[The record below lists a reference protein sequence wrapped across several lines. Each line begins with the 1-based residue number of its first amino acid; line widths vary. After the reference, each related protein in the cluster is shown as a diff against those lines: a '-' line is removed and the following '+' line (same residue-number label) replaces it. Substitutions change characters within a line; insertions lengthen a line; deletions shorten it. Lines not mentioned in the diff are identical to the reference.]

1 MGGNKSSSVITDGDK
16 SMKNAIMRVFPDATR
31 RLCLWHLQK
40 NVTEH
45 VKKSDT
51 PDFAKRFYKLAKADF
66 TEIEFELQWKELV
79 ESSNL
84 QHYNWINK
92 DLYESRQNWARAY
105 LRNKF
110 YAGVTSTSRC
120 EGLNS
125 MITKYVTR
133 KHKLKKFFIDYDR
146 WLETIRQNELKLD
159 FKSNYGM
166 PEIKNEACLELIK
179 SVANLHTYE
188 AYMKIKG
195 ALTRSIECIKENKL
209 VTTEHHK
216 YEVGG
221 YKDQRGNRTVTYD
234 LTTHMIQ
241 CSCLKFEYMRL
252 PCRHMMFVLKEEKF
266 KEFPRIL
273 VQQRWSKNPK
283 PIDCWKQ
290 RSTVMDESPQYTIR
304 YGLLQQFAFK
314 ICHYGALT
322 TNFDDAHSI
331 MKALSDDMEMRK
343 NDNITKKGTYI
354 DPEFEG
360 MKNPLKAKAKG
371 SGKRRPSGQQRRCA
385 HCLEKGHN
393 TTTCEWKKS
402 GKPKKTASEA
412 NDVNNSDENN
422 LNNNDEYYEGDDTIN
437 EDDDTNND
445 EDDNDTCP
453 NYNVPNTSVDQV
465 TSYFLLVLNYIH
477 VQSKF
482 NHFNIFYN

>member
-1 MGGNKSSSVITDGDK
+1 
-16 SMKNAIMRVFPDATR
+16 
-31 RLCLWHLQK
+31 LCLWHLQK

-45 VKKSDT
+45 VKKSKS
-51 PDFAKRFYKLAKADF
+51 PNFAKRFYKLAKADL

-79 ESSNL
+79 ESANL

-125 MITKYVTR
+125 MITKYVT
-133 KHKLKKFFIDYDR
+133 KI
-146 WLETIRQNELKLD
+146 TT
-159 FKSNYGM
+159 
-166 PEIKNEACLELIK
+166 EACLELIK

-195 ALTRSIECIKENKL
+195 ALKRSIECIKENKL

-221 YKDQRGNRTVTYD
+221 YKDQRGSRTVTYD
-234 LTTHMIQ
+234 LTSHMIQ

-283 PIDCWKQ
+283 
-290 RSTVMDESPQYTIR
+290 
-304 YGLLQQFAFK
+304 
-314 ICHYGALT
+314 
-322 TNFDDAHSI
+322 
-331 MKALSDDMEMRK
+331 
-343 NDNITKKGTYI
+343 
-354 DPEFEG
+354 
-360 MKNPLKAKAKG
+360 
-371 SGKRRPSGQQRRCA
+371 
-385 HCLEKGHN
+385 
-393 TTTCEWKKS
+393 
-402 GKPKKTASEA
+402 
-412 NDVNNSDENN
+412 
-422 LNNNDEYYEGDDTIN
+422 
-437 EDDDTNND
+437 
-445 EDDNDTCP
+445 
-453 NYNVPNTSVDQV
+453 
-465 TSYFLLVLNYIH
+465 
-477 VQSKF
+477 
-482 NHFNIFYN
+482 